1 MPLIAS
7 VIRTTAGESAHN
19 TNHDLPLKERFSN
32 NSLLMSRYSASLL
45 SPLFSGCARLS
56 AFGEASN
63 TRRCRCL
70 TGGLIGDTTSVPVM
84 KGVVARTRQIP
95 AEPQQWP
102 AAAQV
107 HRAGFCDNRQRYSG
121 PSLCTRESACPC
133 TTTMELVCGQGRLC
147 LDKYASPPQRRYS
160 YFHHCV
166 WECKFMCVIP
176 LYYISAPGQNENEY
190 SHSCAYTHTHTD
202 PFNKKASLD
211 TAHCR

>member
-102 AAAQV
+102 AAAAQV
-107 HRAGFCDNRQRYSG
+107 HRAGFCDNRQS
-121 PSLCTRESACPC
+121 
-133 TTTMELVCGQGRLC
+133 RLI
-147 LDKYASPPQRRYS
+147 LRA
-160 YFHHCV
+160 
-166 WECKFMCVIP
+166 IP
-176 LYYISAPGQNENEY
+176 LHQRVSLPLYHYNGTSLWPR
-190 SHSCAYTHTHTD
+190 
-202 PFNKKASLD
+202 ASLPW
-211 TAHCR
+211 